1 MSEQAPLLVVNDL
14 GHMFS
19 NRGQKVRVFEKCNFE
34 IAPTQFVAV
43 QGASGSG
50 KTTLLLACGGMLE
63 PSTGQIRFQGNDL
76 FSLPSS
82 RRTRIRAV
90 SIGYL
95 FQTLELVPYL
105 DLTANVR
112 IATGV
117 SSSVANQWLDRLG
130 LGDRCRSYPR
140 ELSHGQRQRVAL
152 ARAIAHEPALVIADE
167 PTGNLDSRNSEL
179 VFSVLKKYAEDGGAV
194 LMATHETQP
203 AAFADFVIDIEN
215 LDLLKATVR

>member
-1 MSEQAPLLVVNDL
+1 MSNASPLLLVSDL
-14 GHMFS
+14 GHRFS
-19 NRGQKVRVFEKCNFE
+19 NRGQEVRVFEKCSFE
-34 IAPTQFVAV
+34 MAPTQFVAV

-50 KTTLLLACGGMLE
+50 KTTLLLACGGMLA
-63 PSTGQIRFQGNDL
+63 PSYGEIRFQGSNL

-82 RRTRIRAV
+82 RRAKMRAV

-105 DLTANVR
+105 DLTSNVK

-117 SSSVANQWLDRLG
+117 SDSVANQWLGRLG

-152 ARAIAHEPALVIADE
+152 ARAIAHQPALVIADE
-167 PTGNLDSRNSEL
+167 PTGNLDNRNSDL
-179 VFSVLKKYAEDGGAV
+179 VFSVLREYAQDGGAV
-194 LMATHETQP
+194 LMATHEISP
-203 AAFADFVIDIEN
+203 ATFADLVIDIEN
-215 LDLLKATVR
+215 LDLMKAKAR